1 MVMMAALTTNS
12 ERDTKRGG
20 RASGENI
27 RGHGTLRVGKKHRRV
42 GNRLLGCEMS
52 YLRLGIDFPFVSWLP
67 SDSSVSGSST
77 VADFCAGSTF
87 GGAVVFRPGL
97 DELLLFVS
105 RHISMSL
112 VLTFVV

>member
-1 MVMMAALTTNS
+1 MVMTHS
-12 ERDTKRGG
+12 ERDTKS
-20 RASGENI
+20 AGEHI
-27 RGHGTLRVGKKHRRV
+27 RRGHCTLRVGRIHRIV
-42 GNRLLGCEMS
+42 GDGSRLRCVMS